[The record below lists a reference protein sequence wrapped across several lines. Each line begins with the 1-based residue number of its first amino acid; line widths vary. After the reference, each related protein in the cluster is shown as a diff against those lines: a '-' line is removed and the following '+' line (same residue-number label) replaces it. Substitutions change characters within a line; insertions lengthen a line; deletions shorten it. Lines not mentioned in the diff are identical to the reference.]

1 MKRREW
7 LNVSFSRVTVL
18 VHHMGIT
25 LVYVW

>member
-7 LNVSFSRVTVL
+7 LNVRFSRVTVL